1 MPWYRYLGSW
11 GDRHAPCITDPVVQM
26 CAKSLNILEKIL
38 QQKFEKSLHILAHQI
53 KKLCCYTIINLLL
66 SSKIF
71 LLSFPHFSFRIKS
84 FKMFAPCLVSL
95 LKMKHSRRIII
106 LLIQPKKKH
115 IFQSLW
121 GYSIAKLVELILEQM
136 FSNIIYN
143 RRFKQSL

>member
-1 MPWYRYLGSW
+1 
-11 GDRHAPCITDPVVQM
+11 
-26 CAKSLNILEKIL
+26 
-38 QQKFEKSLHILAHQI
+38 
-53 KKLCCYTIINLLL
+53 
-66 SSKIF
+66 
-71 LLSFPHFSFRIKS
+71 
-84 FKMFAPCLVSL
+84 
-95 LKMKHSRRIII
+95 MKHSRRIII